1 VREYARSIEL
11 YRRASAVMAGGV
23 NSNFR
28 ALNRPVPLFIERGE
42 GAYLWDV
49 DGNKYIDY
57 VLGLGPVILGHA
69 PKPVIDAVAASL
81 TLGQCYSAQH
91 KLEIELAEALVAAVP
106 SAEMVRFSSSGS
118 EAVHIALRLARA
130 VTGRQKIVKFEGHYH
145 GWLDSVMVSTK
156 PALNAAGPD
165 SAPVAVLESAG
176 QATSVADDLLIARW
190 NDLDQLEQIMTAHGD
205 SVAGVIM
212 EPMMCNQ
219 GGVLPQPG
227 YMAGVRALCDRFGAL
242 FLLDEVITGFR
253 VGLGGAQTRFGID
266 PDVTILA
273 KAVAAGFTLSAIA
286 GRKRYLAQL
295 HNAGIVH
302 AGTYNGNVASVAA
315 SLAAIRALAADGG
328 AVYPR
333 MEALGQKL
341 MSGLRQLANRHGHAF
356 LAQGVG
362 QVFNTHFTPLAEIR
376 DYRDAARSD
385 QLKMEDFVEAMQNV
399 GVRLTGRGTFFLSAA
414 HTEADIEATLRAA
427 DLAFASLNR
436 AAA

>member
-1 VREYARSIEL
+1 MRSYQKSIDL
-11 YRRASAVMAGGV
+11 YRRATGVLAGGV

-81 TLGQCYSAQH
+81 SRGQCYSAQH
-91 KLEIELAEALVAAVP
+91 LLEIELAEALIAAIP
-106 SAEMVRFSSSGS
+106 TAELVRFSSSGS

-176 QATSVADDLLIARW
+176 QAESVAADLIIARW
-190 NDLDQLEQIMTAHGD
+190 NDLDQLEQILSDHGPEI
-205 SVAGVIM
+205 AAVIM

-219 GGVLPQPG
+219 GGILPQPG
-227 YMAGVRALCDRFGAL
+227 YMAGVRALCDKHGAL
-242 FLLDEVITGFR
+242 FVLDEVITGFR
-253 VGLGGAQTRFGID
+253 LALGGAQQRFGID
-266 PDVTILA
+266 PDITILA

-286 GRKRYLAQL
+286 GRARYMEKL
-295 HNAGIVH
+295 HNSGIVH

-315 SLAAIRALAADGG
+315 SLAAVRTLAANDG
-328 AVYPR
+328 AIFWQ
-333 MEALGQKL
+333 MDQLGERL
-341 MSGLRQLANRHGHAF
+341 MVGLRQLAVKHGHA
-356 LAQGVG
+356 LLIQGVG
-362 QVFNTHFTPLAEIR
+362 SVFNVHFTHLPEIR
-376 DYRDAARSD
+376 EYRDAARSD
-385 QLKMEDFVEAMQNV
+385 QVKMGDFVEAMQNA
-399 GVRLTGRGTFFLSAA
+399 GVRLNSRGTFFMSAA
-414 HTEADIEATLRAA
+414 HTEADIDATLRAA
-427 DLAFASLNR
+427 DLSFASLHK

>member
-1 VREYARSIEL
+1 MRSYKKSIEL
-11 YRRASAVMAGGV
+11 YGRATEVLAGGV

-28 ALNRPVPLFIERGE
+28 AFNRPVPLFIERGE
-42 GAYLWDV
+42 GAHLWDV

-69 PKPVIDAVAASL
+69 PKPVIDAVANSL
-81 TLGQCYSAQH
+81 ARGQCYSAQH
-91 KLEIELAEALVAAVP
+91 ELEIELAEALVAAVP

-130 VTGRQKIVKFEGHYH
+130 VTGRQKIIKFEGHYH

-165 SAPVAVLESAG
+165 SAPVVVLESAG
-176 QATSVADDLLIARW
+176 QAESVASDVVICRW
-190 NDLDQLEQIMTAHGD
+190 NDLAQLEQLLTMHGD
-205 SVAGVIM
+205 DIAAVIM

-227 YMAGVRALCDRFGAL
+227 YMTGVRQLCDRFGAL
-242 FLLDEVITGFR
+242 FVLDEVITGFR
-253 VGLGGAQTRFGID
+253 VAFGGAQSRFGID
-266 PDVTILA
+266 PDITILA

-286 GRKRYLAQL
+286 GRKRYMEQL

-315 SLAAIRALAADGG
+315 SLAAVRTLAANDGE
-328 AVYPR
+328 AYRR
-333 MEALGQKL
+333 METLGNRL
-341 MSGLRQLANRHGHAF
+341 MAGLRQLAAQHGHQ
-356 LAQGVG
+356 LLIQGLG
-362 QVFNTHFTPLAEIR
+362 QVFNVHFTHLTEIR
-376 DYRDAARSD
+376 EYRDAARSD
-385 QLKMEDFVEAMQNV
+385 QVKMGDFVEAMQNA
-399 GVRLTGRGTFFLSAA
+399 GVRLNSRGTFFMSAAHSEADIDATLSAA
-414 HTEADIEATLRAA
+414 DVAFSSLRK
-427 DLAFASLNR
+427 